1 MSSAVIELM
10 FSVGPRIVRASG
22 VPTYATSCSRSK
34 TTSSIWLSTSSI
46 SRRITCRS
54 FSTAACARR
63 TDIAQVPP
71 FADGAAGRDG
81 CRAQRQRWRAGGG
94 GGGVRPLR

>member
-46 SRRITCRS
+46 SRRITSRS
-54 FSTAACARR
+54 RSTDLSGASQHKMNSLEELS
-63 TDIAQVPP
+63 QV
-71 FADGAAGRDG
+71 
-81 CRAQRQRWRAGGG
+81 
-94 GGGVRPLR
+94 